1 MQRFREAEQV
11 RSSPLSLCIIAL
23 MLATLMGYFL
33 LGLIRLLTGEQ
44 ARAECRAGPGNRAI
58 HMGRV

>member
-1 MQRFREAEQV
+1 
-11 RSSPLSLCIIAL
+11 

-33 LGLIRLLTGEQ
+33 LGLIRLLT
-44 ARAECRAGPGNRAI
+44 PGIRAI